1 MSQNRTRR
9 SGASAPHARGLW
21 LTAALLAVVVVI
33 AAVWVLRRGATGDAA
48 ENGPP
53 APGAAATASSATRLP
68 SATASAP
75 TSAASSSNVAGAWP
89 DTGCNGSTA
98 APVAPQSVMTDVQW
112 KPFLA
117 AAIPVSATLGPT
129 RIDGPLRTCFQH
141 SPAGA
146 LLAAVNIELS
156 TATPGQG
163 SRVVNA
169 QFTPGPGRDK
179 ALADVAKSTGSVA
192 NIAAFRLVGCTAEA
206 CNVEV
211 IFFGGGRYVDG
222 LLPVVW
228 KNGDWYRD
236 GAHTVGEPGLVAGIP
251 AGFTAWA
258 PVA

>member
-1 MSQNRTRR
+1 MTQNRTRR
-9 SGASAPHARGLW
+9 SGASARQSRGLW
-21 LTAALLAVVVVI
+21 VAAVLLAVVVVI
-33 AAVWVLRRGATGDAA
+33 AAVWVLRRGTTGST

-53 APGAAATASSATRLP
+53 APGAAATASSPPRLP
-68 SATASAP
+68 SATSSTP
-75 TSAASSSNVAGAWP
+75 TSAPSSSNTVGAWP
-89 DTGCNGSTA
+89 DAGCNGSAA
-98 APVAPQSVMTDVQW
+98 APAAPQSVMTDVQW

-129 RIDGPLRTCFQH
+129 KVDGPLRTCFQH

-146 LLAAVNIELS
+146 LLAAVNIELA

-179 ALADVAKSTGSVA
+179 ALSDVAKSTGSVA

-236 GAHTVGEPGLVAGIP
+236 GSHTVGEPGLVAGIP
-251 AGFTAWA
+251 PGFTAWA